1 MSLFQYNSQQWLN
14 TDSIETIDDYG
25 YDIGVRLK
33 SGREVRV
40 PEHMREAFFKA
51 IKGQTADEIS
61 MAANAGV
68 FVEIVAGRPAV
79 SIRCSD
85 SSKLDELTAL
95 ARKILAAID

>member
-1 MSLFQYNSQQWLN
+1 MNPKWTDEERGKWPYGEPPPLPNGFTPAIQQ
-14 TDSIETIDDYG
+14 
-25 YDIGVRLK
+25 
-33 SGREVRV
+33 SGNG
-40 PEHMREAFFKA
+40 P
-51 IKGQTADEIS
+51 S
-61 MAANAGV
+61 GV